1 MAKLN
6 ASERLVTHHSLTID
20 TKFRT
25 KATQEVK
32 AQCICPVP
40 EMYMLAPLIV
50 KQKGL
55 VHSYDSGNI
64 VVTLQDVQ
72 LYPLLPDNSP
82 THIVLLINSVD
93 KNGSTTVVKNIN
105 TNERV
110 EIQPKYEQGEGYE
123 VSTYVVISLNG
134 NKRTYD
140 MICTSTPG
148 VSTAWL
154 NSFLD
159 KILFEVAK
167 DNEDLFTAKH
177 PTNVISA
184 TSKKEVKIRYKP
196 IFEFTGMLDKELF
209 NKISQKGLSDVILVK
224 DQFGTI
230 NAPDVNSPY
239 IPTESTLKLLPN
251 HGDNVIGWI
260 KNVASHFNKKMNGG
274 YDKLKV
280 KFQDPETNKPRQV
293 DFKTSNINLNNL
305 EKTFIKKSIIDNF
318 NSRLKDSY
326 VKIELEFVVKM
337 IDLM

>member
-93 KNGSTTVVKNIN
+93 KNGSTTVVKNTN

-140 MICTSTPG
+140 MICTSTLC
-148 VSTAWL
+148 VSTARL

-184 TSKKEVKIRYKP
+184 TSKKK
-196 IFEFTGMLDKELF
+196 
-209 NKISQKGLSDVILVK
+209 
-224 DQFGTI
+224 
-230 NAPDVNSPY
+230 
-239 IPTESTLKLLPN
+239 
-251 HGDNVIGWI
+251 
-260 KNVASHFNKKMNGG
+260 
-274 YDKLKV
+274 
-280 KFQDPETNKPRQV
+280 
-293 DFKTSNINLNNL
+293 
-305 EKTFIKKSIIDNF
+305 
-318 NSRLKDSY
+318 
-326 VKIELEFVVKM
+326 
-337 IDLM
+337 